1 MLNFPLPLKK
11 FASSLRPRVSLILL
25 EDYGL
30 AQGNKVCAICGCK
43 GYKASGSV
51 MAVRDDVFGPS
62 WIGGDGC
69 LDYRAELLSSV
80 PREFHSFD

>member
-1 MLNFPLPLKK
+1 MLNLPLPLKK

-43 GYKASGSV
+43 GYKDQLWLSG
-51 MAVRDDVFGPS
+51 MMCLDHLGLE
-62 WIGGDGC
+62 GMGC